1 MHENECMNI
10 YLKTQSQQTQATQ
23 GAKRNWKP
31 LHLVDAKRRKL
42 CASNLFMIDVG
53 FGSHWLRRWRQPR
66 SQGPLFSYLEKESE
80 LRWRSWGG
88 VSFAKQSQ
96 SKVRQNQIK
105 TCLLWIVTENHTTA
119 RMQKARTLS
128 LDIYLTKFKKKVRWR
143 CMTMNSQLHHE

>member
-53 FGSHWLRRWRQPR
+53 FASHWLRRWRQPR
-66 SQGPLFSYLEKESE
+66 SQGPLFSFLEKEGE
-80 LRWRSWGG
+80 LRWRE
-88 VSFAKQSQ
+88 FCQAITEQ
-96 SKVRQNQIK
+96 SKAKPNQN
-105 TCLLWIVTENHTTA
+105 LF
-119 RMQKARTLS
+119 TLDS
-128 LDIYLTKFKKKVRWR
+128 
-143 CMTMNSQLHHE
+143 H

>member
-42 CASNLFMIDVG
+42 CASNLFMFDVG
-53 FGSHWLRRWRQPR
+53 FASHWLRRWRQPR
-66 SQGPLFSYLEKESE
+66 SQGPLFSFLEKEGE
-80 LRWRSWGG
+80 LRWRE
-88 VSFAKQSQ
+88 FCKQSQ
-96 SKVRQNQIK
+96 SNVRQNQIK
-105 TCLLWIVTENHTTA
+105 TCLLWIVTEDHTTA

-128 LDIYLTKFKKKVRWR
+128 LDIYLTKFKKIVR
-143 CMTMNSQLHHE
+143 